1 MKNVNSVL
9 STYSSDLFGVCSA
22 LYELGGMTV
31 MHDASGCNSTY
42 TTHDEPRWYQMD
54 SMVYI
59 SALSEMEAVLGDDE
73 KFLDDIVRT
82 ARDMH
87 PAFIAIGGTPIPM
100 IMGTDFK
107 GLAKV
112 MEKRTK
118 IPSFGFATNGMHTYE
133 KGAGMAFEAIADR
146 FCTVENAGE
155 KVANGVNILGATPL
169 DFSINGNVE
178 KIQEI
183 LEECGFQ
190 VVSTFAMGNSLE
202 QIKKAGS
209 AQVNLVI
216 SQTGLLA
223 ARLLKKRFGIPYV
236 VGIPVGKRE
245 TQRLM
250 EELRET
256 VRKAEVGDSDVQNSY
271 KDQAA
276 SLSDLTKELCKGQ
289 AAGLNDV
296 KEVLGK
302 DQNTGADDLKQI
314 QEDSLS
320 NESGN
325 NSSSTILLIGE
336 MVWASSIRRWLRSEK
351 RYSDVIIICPLE
363 AYRELTEN
371 LPVLVTED
379 EAVIAKEAARA
390 SVVIADPIYRH
401 ILPSDGSVK
410 FIDMPHDAFSGRMY
424 HHLMK
429 VFVGDGIEDCIIL

>member
-1 MKNVNSVL
+1 MKNVNRVL

-112 MEKRTK
+112 LEKRTK
-118 IPSFGFATNGMHTYE
+118 VPSFGFATNGMHTYE

-223 ARLLKKRFGIPYV
+223 ARLLKKRFGTPYV

-250 EELRET
+250 EELKEA
-256 VRKAEVGDSDVQNSY
+256 VRKAESGDSDVQNSH

-276 SLSDLTKELCKGQ
+276 SLSDLTKELCKDQ

-296 KEVLGK
+296 KEVLCK
-302 DQNTGADDLKQI
+302 DQAAGLNDVKEVLCKDRNTSEDDLKQI
-314 QEDSLS
+314 QEDKLS
-320 NESGN
+320 NESDN

-336 MVWASSIRRWLRSEK
+336 MVWASSIRRWLISEK
-351 RYSDVIIICPLE
+351 GCPDVKIICPLE
-363 AYRELTEN
+363 ADCELTEN
-371 LPVLVTED
+371 LPVFVTED
-379 EAVIAKEAARA
+379 
-390 SVVIADPIYRH
+390 
-401 ILPSDGSVK
+401 
-410 FIDMPHDAFSGRMY
+410 
-424 HHLMK
+424 
-429 VFVGDGIEDCIIL
+429 

>member
-1 MKNVNSVL
+1 MKNVNRVL

-82 ARDMH
+82 ARDMK

-107 GLAKV
+107 GLARV
-112 MEKRTK
+112 LEKRTK

-146 FCTVENAGE
+146 FCTAENAGE
-155 KVANGVNILGATPL
+155 RVADGVNILGATPL

-178 KIQEI
+178 KIREI

-190 VVSTFAMGNSLE
+190 VVSTFAMGDTLE

-216 SQTGLLA
+216 SQTGLPA
-223 ARLLKKRFGIPYV
+223 ARLLRKRFGIPYV
-236 VGIPVGKRE
+236 VGIPVGDRE
-245 TQRLM
+245 TKRLM
-250 EELRET
+250 NELREA
-256 VRKAEVGDSDVQNSY
+256 VRNTEAGENPETFMEGAQVRDGECEEDF
-271 KDQAA
+271 
-276 SLSDLTKELCKGQ
+276 GQ
-289 AAGLNDV
+289 
-296 KEVLGK
+296 
-302 DQNTGADDLKQI
+302 Q
-314 QEDSLS
+314 
-320 NESGN
+320 
-325 NSSSTILLIGE
+325 ILLIGE
-336 MVWASSIRRWLRSEK
+336 MVWAASIRRWLTEEK
-351 RYSDVIIICPLE
+351 GYSNVDIICPLE
-363 AYRELTEN
+363 ADSELTEN

-379 EAVIAKEAARA
+379 EAVITAEMAKA
-390 SVVIADPIYRH
+390 STVIADPIYRH
-401 ILPSDGSVK
+401 VLPSDGSVK

-429 VFVGDGIEDCIIL
+429 VFVGKGIEDCISL

>member
-1 MKNVNSVL
+1 MKNVNRVL

-82 ARDMH
+82 ARDMN

-112 MEKRTK
+112 LEKRTK

-223 ARLLKKRFGIPYV
+223 ARLLKKRFGTPYV
-236 VGIPVGKRE
+236 VGIPVGKGE

-250 EELRET
+250 EELREAVT
-256 VRKAEVGDSDVQNSY
+256 KAEAGDSDVQNSH
-271 KDQAA
+271 
-276 SLSDLTKELCKGQ
+276 
-289 AAGLNDV
+289 
-296 KEVLGK
+296 K
-302 DQNTGADDLKQI
+302 DQNAGAEDFEQI
-314 QEDSLS
+314 QADKLS
-320 NESGN
+320 NESGD
-325 NSSSTILLIGE
+325 NSSSAILLIGE
-336 MVWASSIRRWLRSEK
+336 MVWASSIRRWLMSEK
-351 RYSDVIIICPLE
+351 GCSDVKIICPLE
-363 AYRELTEN
+363 ADRELTEH

-379 EAVIAKEAARA
+379 EAVIAEEAAGA
-390 SVVIADPIYRH
+390 SVVIGDPIYRH
-401 ILPSDGSVK
+401 ILPADGSVK

-429 VFVGDGIEDCIIL
+429 VFVGDGIEECTTL

>member
-1 MKNVNSVL
+1 MKNVNRVL

-107 GLAKV
+107 GLARV
-112 MEKRTK
+112 LEKRTK
-118 IPSFGFATNGMHTYE
+118 ISSFGFATNGMHTYE

-155 KVANGVNILGATPL
+155 KVTNGVNILGATPL

-190 VVSTFAMGNSLE
+190 VVSTFAMGNTLE

-223 ARLLKKRFGIPYV
+223 ARLLKKRFGTPYV
-236 VGIPVGKRE
+236 VGIPVGKYE

-250 EELRET
+250 EELREA
-256 VRKAEVGDSDVQNSY
+256 VRKA
-271 KDQAA
+271 
-276 SLSDLTKELCKGQ
+276 

-296 KEVLGK
+296 KEVLCK
-302 DQNTGADDLKQI
+302 DRNTSADDLKQI
-314 QEDSLS
+314 QADKLS
-320 NESGN
+320 NESGDK
-325 NSSSTILLIGE
+325 SSSTILLIGE

-351 RYSDVIIICPLE
+351 RYSNVKIICPLE
-363 AYRELTEN
+363 ADRELTEN
-371 LPVLVTED
+371 LPVIVTED
-379 EAVIAKEAARA
+379 EAVIAEEATRA

-401 ILPSDGSVK
+401 ILPADGSVK
-410 FIDMPHDAFSGRMY
+410 FIDMPHDAFSGRIY

>member
-1 MKNVNSVL
+1 MKNVNRVL

-112 MEKRTK
+112 LEKRTK

-146 FCTVENAGE
+146 FCTVENAEE
-155 KVANGVNILGATPL
+155 KVANGVNILGSTPL

-190 VVSTFAMGNSLE
+190 VVSTFAMGNTLE

-223 ARLLKKRFGIPYV
+223 ARLLKKRFGTPYV
-236 VGIPVGKRE
+236 VGIPVGKYE

-250 EELRET
+250 EELREA
-256 VRKAEVGDSDVQNSY
+256 VRKAEAGDSDVQKSN
-271 KDQAA
+271 KDQDAR
-276 SLSDLTKELCKGQ
+276 LNDLTKVLCKGQ

-296 KEVLGK
+296 KEVLCK
-302 DQNTGADDLKQI
+302 DRNTSADDLKQI
-314 QEDSLS
+314 QADKLS
-320 NESGN
+320 NESGDK
-325 NSSSTILLIGE
+325 SSSTILLIGE

-351 RYSDVIIICPLE
+351 GYSDVKIICPLE
-363 AYRELTEN
+363 ADRELTEN
-371 LPVLVTED
+371 LPVIVTED
-379 EAVIAKEAARA
+379 EAVIAEEAARA

-401 ILPSDGSVK
+401 ILPADGSVK